1 MRIHVSK
8 WVTSWG
14 FALNLYGDKSPADFI
29 RPCGLEGVNLITAE
43 EVTGF
48 KPSKRLVMD
57 SVVYHFGDVFRRKA
71 KISNDK
77 IQITNKFQYSN
88 SRYQIRI
95 IKNGSF
101 EFEILIIEIYLEFII

>member
-29 RPCGLEGVNLITAE
+29 RPCGLERVNLITAE
-43 EVTGF
+43 EVTGFKF

-57 SVVYHFGDVFRRKA
+57 SVVYHFGDVFRRKM

-88 SRYQIRI
+88 SRQIPD
-95 IKNGSF
+95 IKF
-101 EFEILIIEIYLEFII
+101 E